1 MAQNMTASHGRHTT
15 HSISIRQDQED
26 TRRLLSIPSTQYRG
40 GDGAYVG
47 VLYIESVTEG
57 DKQRGDTLNPGR
69 KKY

>member
-1 MAQNMTASHGRHTT
+1 MAQNMTASHGSHTT
-15 HSISIRQDQED
+15 HSIRQDQED

>member
-1 MAQNMTASHGRHTT
+1 MRV
-15 HSISIRQDQED
+15 
-26 TRRLLSIPSTQYRG
+26 RRVALFKNNATVKWAGL
-40 GDGAYVG
+40 